1 MLRSQENCLFSKKE
15 TGVAAFPRPAAA
27 SPLEV
32 AMNRPPDQE
41 MIELKNLNLEK
52 QLDLTRG
59 PRGASE
65 RPVRLERAN
74 ALRIAPGKVPE
85 LLSRVRQIRL
95 LGGQSDPKLTEEL
108 GEGHIFKP
116 CTQNQPTWCDLCGEF
131 IWGMYKKCL
140 QCVREYQ
147 QHVVDFAKL
156 ALAGGSGRNKGRMAE
171 IDLKCGLIKL

>member
-1 MLRSQENCLFSKKE
+1 MSRS
-15 TGVAAFPRPAAA
+15 T
-27 SPLEV
+27 
-32 AMNRPPDQE
+32 DQE
-41 MIELKNLNLEK
+41 MIELKNLHLEK

-59 PRGASE
+59 LRGTPE

-85 LLSRVRQIRL
+85 ILSRVRQIRL

-116 CTQNQPTWCDLCGEF
+116 CPQNQPTWCDLCGEF
-131 IWGMYKKCL
+131 IWGTYKKRL

-147 QHVVDFAKL
+147 QHVVGLAKG
-156 ALAGGSGRNKGRMAE
+156 AVAGGSGRNKGGIAWGPR
-171 IDLKCGLIKL
+171 LG